1 MFFIDVIICFSLVSS
16 ELDLYGV
23 AKNDEFEKILKNN
36 FFGNI

>member
-1 MFFIDVIICFSLVSS
+1 MFFIDVIIYFSLVSS

-23 AKNDEFEKILKNN
+23 AENDGFEKILKNN